1 MFSRFVSSTG
11 GTGAIAGE
19 LGVTCS
25 GSGEAGCDFSKLPAT
40 GDEAAVPETPIGV
53 FIRRKMTKE
62 KIRRTHTSF
71 AHNTYSIVYSKS
83 GQSGNDHLKPIK

>member
-1 MFSRFVSSTG
+1 MVLEQGRLWLGKDRRGEVCFQDSFLPQG

-53 FIRRKMTKE
+53 F
-62 KIRRTHTSF
+62 H
-71 AHNTYSIVYSKS
+71 
-83 GQSGNDHLKPIK
+83 